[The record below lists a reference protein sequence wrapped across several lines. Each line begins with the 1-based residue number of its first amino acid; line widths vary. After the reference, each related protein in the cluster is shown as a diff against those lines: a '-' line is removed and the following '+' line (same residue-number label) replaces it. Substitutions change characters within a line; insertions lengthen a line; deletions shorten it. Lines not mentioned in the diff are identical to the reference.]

1 MKWRNRARMQ
11 RRLFV
16 WFGVSIL
23 VTAFVVSAVTAVVD
37 RVRGPSA
44 RAQWDN
50 VQSLIGAQAGR
61 VWANPR
67 ERDAWASELAQQL
80 GWAIRLDDA
89 SGNEHRPL
97 RTPAMRWSAT
107 APVLRDGVKVGTVRV
122 QPWPHGGG
130 GGWTVLLA
138 VAVALATLWAISG
151 RIAWKLAWP
160 LEELTRV
167 ARDLGEGRLQS
178 RFDVRFARGEV
189 RSLAEVMNGMAER
202 IERQL
207 KDQRELLAAVSHEL
221 RTPLARIRLLL
232 ELGRGGDASV
242 LDQLE
247 HEVLEMDALVGELL
261 ASARLDFT
269 AMARVPLDAG
279 DLGARALER
288 AALSA
293 GLLEWRWS
301 AGRWRWR
308 ATRRC
313 CSARCPISWRTPAV
327 HGGGVTR
334 LRVDAPD
341 GVVRFS
347 VEDRGPGLPDGGGR
361 AFHPFQ
367 RGEASDGLGLGLAL
381 VRRIAEA
388 HGGNAFA
395 ENRGEGGARV
405 GFTVRRPAG
414 RAARSGLLE
423 HRADDP
429 PHHPQLGPV
438 PLAQVVAELRDVIV
452 PLTVEV
458 VEQRPE
464 RHVQAA
470 GELVHRLQRR
480 GEGPTLDAANRRPP
494 TARCA
499 RPAPPG

>member
-1 MKWRNRARMQ
+1 MVPPCHPWHHRSRWPDLARWRNRARMQ
-11 RRLFV
+11 RRLFA
-16 WFGVSIL
+16 WFGVSIV
-23 VTAFVVSAVTAVVD
+23 VTALVVMAVTSVVD
-37 RVRGPSA
+37 RFRGLST
-44 RAQWDN
+44 REQWDN
-50 VQSLIGAQAGR
+50 VQALIGAQASH
-61 VWANPR
+61 VWDDPR
-67 ERDAWASELAQQL
+67 QRDAWASEIAGRL
-80 GWAIRLDDA
+80 GWSIELDDA
-89 SGNEHRPL
+89 SGKQISRFGPSTIHW
-97 RTPAMRWSAT
+97 AASV
-107 APVLRDGVKVGTVRV
+107 PVVRGAVTVGKVRV
-122 QPWPHGGG
+122 HPWPRGGS
-130 GGWTVLLA
+130 GWTVLLA
-138 VAVALATLWAISG
+138 LLVAVCTLWAISG

-232 ELGRGGDASV
+232 ELGRGGDTSV

-269 AMARVPLDAG
+269 AMARVPLDGG

-288 AALSA
+288 AALPSA
-293 GLLEWRWS
+293 LLEVE
-301 AGRWRWR
+301 
-308 ATRRC
+308 
-313 CSARCPISWRTPAV
+313 RTPVSLEGDPTLLQRALSNLLENARV

-334 LRVDAPD
+334 LRVDSPD

-347 VEDRGPGLPDGGGR
+347 VEDGGPGLPEDGGR

-388 HGGNAFA
+388 HGGTAFA
-395 ENRGEGGARV
+395 ENRGGGGARV
-405 GFTVRRPAG
+405 GFTVRRPA
-414 RAARSGLLE
+414 E
-423 HRADDP
+423 
-429 PHHPQLGPV
+429 
-438 PLAQVVAELRDVIV
+438 
-452 PLTVEV
+452 
-458 VEQRPE
+458 
-464 RHVQAA
+464 
-470 GELVHRLQRR
+470 R
-480 GEGPTLDAANRRPP
+480 GEVKPP
-494 TARCA
+494 RTSR
-499 RPAPPG
+499 G

>member
-1 MKWRNRARMQ
+1 VVPPFHPWHHRSRWPDLVRWRNRARMQ

-23 VTAFVVSAVTAVVD
+23 VTALVVMAVTFVVD
-37 RVRGPSA
+37 HLRGPSA
-44 RAQWDN
+44 GAQWNN
-50 VQSLIGAQAGR
+50 VQSLIGAQAAH
-61 VWANPR
+61 VWDNPHDR
-67 ERDAWASELAQQL
+67 EAWASELSQKL
-80 GWAIRLDDA
+80 GWAVRLDDA
-89 SGNEHRPL
+89 NGTEIARFGPA
-97 RTPAMRWSAT
+97 AMRWSAS
-107 APVLRDGVKVGTVRV
+107 APVIRDGTTVGMVRV

-130 GGWTVLLA
+130 GGWTFLLALA
-138 VAVALATLWAISG
+138 VAVCTLWAISG
-151 RIAWKLAWP
+151 KIAWKLAWP

-232 ELGRGGDASV
+232 ELGRGGDMSV

-261 ASARLDFT
+261 ASARLDFS
-269 AMARVPLDAG
+269 AMARVPLDGG

-288 AALSA
+288 AALPAS
-293 GLLEWRWS
+293 LLEVE
-301 AGRWRWR
+301 R
-308 ATRRC
+308 APVSLEGDPTLIQRAL
-313 CSARCPISWRTPAV
+313 SNLLENARV

-334 LRVDAPD
+334 LRVDVPD

-347 VEDRGPGLPDGGGR
+347 VEDQGPGLPEGGGR

-388 HGGNAFA
+388 HGGTAFA

-405 GFTVRRPAG
+405 GFTVRRPAE
-414 RAARSGLLE
+414 RA
-423 HRADDP
+423 
-429 PHHPQLGPV
+429 
-438 PLAQVVAELRDVIV
+438 
-452 PLTVEV
+452 EV
-458 VEQRPE
+458 
-464 RHVQAA
+464 
-470 GELVHRLQRR
+470 
-480 GEGPTLDAANRRPP
+480 RPP
-494 TARCA
+494 RTLR
-499 RPAPPG
+499 G

>member
-1 MKWRNRARMQ
+1 VVPPCHPYHHRSRWPDLARWRNRARMQ
-11 RRLFV
+11 RRLFA
-16 WFGVSIL
+16 WFGVSIV
-23 VTAFVVSAVTAVVD
+23 VTALVVMAVTSVVD
-37 RVRGPSA
+37 RFRGLST
-44 RAQWDN
+44 REQWDN
-50 VQSLIGAQAGR
+50 VQALIGAQASH
-61 VWANPR
+61 VWDDPR
-67 ERDAWASELAQQL
+67 QRDAWASEIAGRL
-80 GWAIRLDDA
+80 GWSIELDDA
-89 SGNEHRPL
+89 SGKQISRFGPSTIHW
-97 RTPAMRWSAT
+97 AASV
-107 APVLRDGVKVGTVRV
+107 PVVRGAVTVGKVRV
-122 QPWPHGGG
+122 HPWPRGGS
-130 GGWTVLLA
+130 GWTVLLA
-138 VAVALATLWAISG
+138 LLVAVCTLWAISG

-232 ELGRGGDASV
+232 ELGRGGDTSV

-269 AMARVPLDAG
+269 AMARVPLDGG

-288 AALSA
+288 AALPSA
-293 GLLEWRWS
+293 LLEVE
-301 AGRWRWR
+301 
-308 ATRRC
+308 
-313 CSARCPISWRTPAV
+313 RTPVSLEGDPTLLQRALSNLLENARV

-347 VEDRGPGLPDGGGR
+347 VEDGGPGLPEDGGR

-388 HGGNAFA
+388 HGGTAFA
-395 ENRGEGGARV
+395 ENRAEGGARV
-405 GFTVRRPAG
+405 GFTVRRPA
-414 RAARSGLLE
+414 E
-423 HRADDP
+423 
-429 PHHPQLGPV
+429 
-438 PLAQVVAELRDVIV
+438 
-452 PLTVEV
+452 
-458 VEQRPE
+458 
-464 RHVQAA
+464 
-470 GELVHRLQRR
+470 R
-480 GEGPTLDAANRRPP
+480 GEVKPLRTSRG
-494 TARCA
+494 
-499 RPAPPG
+499 

>member
-1 MKWRNRARMQ
+1 MVPPCHPYHHRSRWPDLARWRNRARMQ
-11 RRLFV
+11 RRLFG
-16 WFGVSIL
+16 WFGVAIV
-23 VTAFVVSAVTAVVD
+23 VTALVVMAVTSVVD
-37 RVRGPSA
+37 RFRGLST
-44 RAQWDN
+44 REQWDN
-50 VQSLIGAQAGR
+50 VQALIGAQASH
-61 VWANPR
+61 VWDDPR
-67 ERDAWASELAQQL
+67 QRDGWASEIAGRL
-80 GWAIRLDDA
+80 GWSIELDDA
-89 SGNEHRPL
+89 SGKQISRFGPSTIHW
-97 RTPAMRWSAT
+97 AASV
-107 APVLRDGVKVGTVRV
+107 PVVRGAVTVGKVRV
-122 QPWPHGGG
+122 HPWPRGGS
-130 GGWTVLLA
+130 GWTVLLA
-138 VAVALATLWAISG
+138 LLVAVCTLWAISG

-232 ELGRGGDASV
+232 ELGRGGDTSV

-269 AMARVPLDAG
+269 AMARVPLDGG

-288 AALSA
+288 AALPSA
-293 GLLEWRWS
+293 LLEVE
-301 AGRWRWR
+301 
-308 ATRRC
+308 
-313 CSARCPISWRTPAV
+313 RTPVSLEGDPTLLQRALSNLLENARV

-347 VEDRGPGLPDGGGR
+347 VEDGGPGLPEDGGR
-361 AFHPFQ
+361 AYHPFQ

-388 HGGNAFA
+388 HGGTAFA
-395 ENRGEGGARV
+395 ENRAEGGARV
-405 GFTVRRPAG
+405 GFTVRRPT
-414 RAARSGLLE
+414 E
-423 HRADDP
+423 
-429 PHHPQLGPV
+429 
-438 PLAQVVAELRDVIV
+438 
-452 PLTVEV
+452 
-458 VEQRPE
+458 
-464 RHVQAA
+464 
-470 GELVHRLQRR
+470 R
-480 GEGPTLDAANRRPP
+480 GEVRPP
-494 TARCA
+494 RTSR
-499 RPAPPG
+499 G

>member
-1 MKWRNRARMQ
+1 VVPPCHPYHHRSRWPDLARWRNRARMQ
-11 RRLFV
+11 RRLFA
-16 WFGVSIL
+16 WFGVSIV
-23 VTAFVVSAVTAVVD
+23 VTALVVMAVTSVVD
-37 RVRGPSA
+37 RFRGLST
-44 RAQWDN
+44 REQWDN
-50 VQSLIGAQAGR
+50 VQALIGAQASH
-61 VWANPR
+61 VWDDPR
-67 ERDAWASELAQQL
+67 QRDAWASEIAGRL
-80 GWAIRLDDA
+80 GWSIELDDA
-89 SGNEHRPL
+89 SGKQISRFGPSTIHW
-97 RTPAMRWSAT
+97 AAS
-107 APVLRDGVKVGTVRV
+107 APVVRGGVKVGTVRV
-122 QPWPHGGG
+122 HPWPRGGS
-130 GGWTVLLA
+130 GWTVLLA
-138 VAVALATLWAISG
+138 LLVAVCTLWAISG

-232 ELGRGGDASV
+232 ELGRGGDTSV

-269 AMARVPLDAG
+269 AMARVPLDGG

-288 AALSA
+288 AALPSA
-293 GLLEWRWS
+293 LLEVE
-301 AGRWRWR
+301 
-308 ATRRC
+308 
-313 CSARCPISWRTPAV
+313 RTPVSLEGDPTLLQRALSNLLENARV

-334 LRVDAPD
+334 LRVDSPD

-347 VEDRGPGLPDGGGR
+347 VEDGGPGLPEDGGR

-388 HGGNAFA
+388 HGGTAFA
-395 ENRGEGGARV
+395 ENRAEGGARV
-405 GFTVRRPAG
+405 GFTVRRPT
-414 RAARSGLLE
+414 E
-423 HRADDP
+423 
-429 PHHPQLGPV
+429 
-438 PLAQVVAELRDVIV
+438 
-452 PLTVEV
+452 
-458 VEQRPE
+458 
-464 RHVQAA
+464 
-470 GELVHRLQRR
+470 R
-480 GEGPTLDAANRRPP
+480 GEVRPP
-494 TARCA
+494 RTSR
-499 RPAPPG
+499 G

>member
-1 MKWRNRARMQ
+1 
-11 RRLFV
+11 
-16 WFGVSIL
+16 
-23 VTAFVVSAVTAVVD
+23 
-37 RVRGPSA
+37 
-44 RAQWDN
+44 
-50 VQSLIGAQAGR
+50 
-61 VWANPR
+61 
-67 ERDAWASELAQQL
+67 
-80 GWAIRLDDA
+80 
-89 SGNEHRPL
+89 
-97 RTPAMRWSAT
+97 MRWSAT
-107 APVLRDGVKVGTVRV
+107 APVLRDGAKVGTVRV

-221 RTPLARIRLLL
+221 RTPLARVRLLL

-288 AALSA
+288 AALPA
-293 GLLEWRWS
+293 ALLEVEVERGPVS
-301 AGRWRWR
+301 LEGDPTLLQR
-308 ATRRC
+308 AL
-313 CSARCPISWRTPAV
+313 SNLLENARV
-327 HGGGVTR
+327 HGGGVTG

-388 HGGNAFA
+388 HGGTAFA

-405 GFTVRRPAG
+405 GFTVRGPTG
-414 RAARSGLLE
+414 RA
-423 HRADDP
+423 
-429 PHHPQLGPV
+429 
-438 PLAQVVAELRDVIV
+438 
-452 PLTVEV
+452 EV
-458 VEQRPE
+458 
-464 RHVQAA
+464 
-470 GELVHRLQRR
+470 
-480 GEGPTLDAANRRPP
+480 RPP
-494 TARCA
+494 RTSR
-499 RPAPPG
+499 G

>member
-1 MKWRNRARMQ
+1 MVPPCHPWHHKSRWPDLARWRNRARMQ

-23 VTAFVVSAVTAVVD
+23 VTAFVVMAVTNVVD
-37 RVRGPSA
+37 RFRGPTA
-44 RAQWDN
+44 RAQWNN
-50 VQSLIGAQAGR
+50 VQALVGAQASH
-61 VWANPR
+61 VWADPR
-67 ERDAWASELAQQL
+67 QRDAWASEIADRL
-80 GWAIRLDDA
+80 GWSVELDDGTGKQIARFGPPTIHWAA
-89 SGNEHRPL
+89 S
-97 RTPAMRWSAT
+97 
-107 APVLRDGVKVGTVRV
+107 APVVRDNVTVGTVKV
-122 QPWPHGGG
+122 HPWPSGGS
-130 GGWTVLLA
+130 GWTVLLA
-138 VAVALATLWAISG
+138 LGVAVCTLWAISG

-232 ELGRGGDASV
+232 ELGRGGDTSV

-269 AMARVPLDAG
+269 AMAHVPLDGG

-288 AALSA
+288 AALPA
-293 GLLEWRWS
+293 GLLEVES
-301 AGRWRWR
+301 GPVALEGDPTLLQR
-308 ATRRC
+308 AL
-313 CSARCPISWRTPAV
+313 SNLLENARV

-334 LRVDAPD
+334 LRVDVPD

-347 VEDRGPGLPDGGGR
+347 VEDAGPGLPEDGGR

-367 RGEASDGLGLGLAL
+367 RGETSDGLGLGLAL

-405 GFTVRRPAG
+405 GFTVRRQTE
-414 RAARSGLLE
+414 R
-423 HRADDP
+423 
-429 PHHPQLGPV
+429 
-438 PLAQVVAELRDVIV
+438 
-452 PLTVEV
+452 VEV
-458 VEQRPE
+458 
-464 RHVQAA
+464 
-470 GELVHRLQRR
+470 
-480 GEGPTLDAANRRPP
+480 RPP
-494 TARCA
+494 RTSR
-499 RPAPPG
+499 G

>member
-1 MKWRNRARMQ
+1 MQ

-23 VTAFVVSAVTAVVD
+23 VTAFVVVAVTSVVD
-37 RVRGPSA
+37 RFRGPST
-44 RAQWDN
+44 RAQWNN
-50 VQSLIGAQAGR
+50 VQALLGAQANR
-61 VWANPR
+61 VWDDPR
-67 ERDAWASELAQQL
+67 HRDAWASEIGEQL
-80 GWAIRLDDA
+80 GWSVRLEDA
-89 SGNEHRPL
+89 SGKEIARFGPPTIHW
-97 RTPAMRWSAT
+97 AAS
-107 APVLRDGVKVGTVRV
+107 APVFRNGVQVGTVRV
-122 QPWPHGGG
+122 HPWPRGG

-138 VAVALATLWAISG
+138 LAVAVVSLWAISG

-232 ELGRGGDASV
+232 ELGRGGDTSV

-288 AALSA
+288 AALPTA
-293 GLLEWRWS
+293 LLEVEDAPVS
-301 AGRWRWR
+301 LEGDPTLLQR
-308 ATRRC
+308 AL
-313 CSARCPISWRTPAV
+313 SNLLENARV

-334 LRVDAPD
+334 LRVDVPN

-347 VEDRGPGLPDGGGR
+347 VEDAGPGLPGDGGER
-361 AFHPFQ
+361 AFRPFQ
-367 RGEASDGLGLGLAL
+367 RGETSDGLGLGLEL

-388 HGGNAFA
+388 HGGSAFA
-395 ENRGEGGARV
+395 ENRAEGGARV
-405 GFTVRRPAG
+405 GFTVRRPTE
-414 RAARSGLLE
+414 RDSVRSP
-423 HRADDP
+423 RT
-429 PHHPQLGPV
+429 
-438 PLAQVVAELRDVIV
+438 LR
-452 PLTVEV
+452 
-458 VEQRPE
+458 
-464 RHVQAA
+464 
-470 GELVHRLQRR
+470 G
-480 GEGPTLDAANRRPP
+480 
-494 TARCA
+494 
-499 RPAPPG
+499 

>member
-1 MKWRNRARMQ
+1 MVPPCHPWHHRSRWPDLARWRNRARMQ
-11 RRLFV
+11 RRLFA
-16 WFGVSIL
+16 WFGVSIV
-23 VTAFVVSAVTAVVD
+23 VTALVVMAVTSVVD
-37 RVRGPSA
+37 RFRGLST
-44 RAQWDN
+44 REQWDN
-50 VQSLIGAQAGR
+50 VQALIGAQASH
-61 VWANPR
+61 VWDDPR
-67 ERDAWASELAQQL
+67 QRDGWASEIAGRL
-80 GWAIRLDDA
+80 GWSIELDDA
-89 SGNEHRPL
+89 SGKQISRFGPSTIHW
-97 RTPAMRWSAT
+97 AASV
-107 APVLRDGVKVGTVRV
+107 PVVRGAVTVGKVRV
-122 QPWPHGGG
+122 HPWPRGGS
-130 GGWTVLLA
+130 GWTVLLA
-138 VAVALATLWAISG
+138 LLVAVCTLWAISG

-232 ELGRGGDASV
+232 ELGRGGDTSV

-269 AMARVPLDAG
+269 AMARVPLDGG

-288 AALSA
+288 AALPSA
-293 GLLEWRWS
+293 LLEVE
-301 AGRWRWR
+301 
-308 ATRRC
+308 
-313 CSARCPISWRTPAV
+313 RTPVSLEGDPTLLQRALSNLLENARV

-334 LRVDAPD
+334 LRVDSPD

-347 VEDRGPGLPDGGGR
+347 VEDGGPGLPEDGGR

-388 HGGNAFA
+388 HGGTAFA
-395 ENRGEGGARV
+395 ENRAEGGARV
-405 GFTVRRPAG
+405 GFTVRRPA
-414 RAARSGLLE
+414 E
-423 HRADDP
+423 
-429 PHHPQLGPV
+429 
-438 PLAQVVAELRDVIV
+438 
-452 PLTVEV
+452 
-458 VEQRPE
+458 
-464 RHVQAA
+464 
-470 GELVHRLQRR
+470 R
-480 GEGPTLDAANRRPP
+480 GEVKPLRTSRG
-494 TARCA
+494 
-499 RPAPPG
+499 

>member
-1 MKWRNRARMQ
+1 MVPPCHPWHRRRWPDFTLWRNRARMQ

-23 VTAFVVSAVTAVVD
+23 VTAFVVTAVTAVME
-37 RVRGPSA
+37 RLHGPSA

-50 VQSLIGAQAGR
+50 VQALIGAQAAR
-61 VWANPR
+61 VWSDPR
-67 ERDAWASELAQQL
+67 ERSAWASELSQQL
-80 GWAIRLDDA
+80 GWTVQLEDA
-89 SGNEHRPL
+89 RGKEVGRFGP
-97 RTPAMRWSAT
+97 PALHWMAS
-107 APVLRDGVKVGTVRV
+107 APVVRDGAVVGTVHV
-122 QPWPHGGG
+122 QPWPHGGH
-130 GGWTVLLA
+130 GGWTALLA
-138 VAVALATLWAISG
+138 LGVVLAMLWAMSG

-178 RFDVRFARGEV
+178 RFDVRHARGEV

-207 KDQRELLAAVSHEL
+207 KEQRELLAAVSHEL

-232 ELGRGGDASV
+232 ELGRGGDTSV

-261 ASARLDFT
+261 ASARLDFS
-269 AMARVPLDAG
+269 AMARLPLDAG

-288 AALSA
+288 AALPPA
-293 GLLEWRWS
+293 LLEVRS
-301 AGRWRWR
+301 GPLSLEGDPTLLQR
-308 ATRRC
+308 ALANLLEN
-313 CSARCPISWRTPAV
+313 ARV

-347 VEDRGPGLPDGGGR
+347 VEDAGPGLFDAGDR

-367 RGEASDGLGLGLAL
+367 RGETSDGLGLGLAL

-388 HGGNAFA
+388 HGGGAFA
-395 ENRGEGGARV
+395 ENRAEGGARV
-405 GFTVRRPAG
+405 GFTVRAPSG
-414 RAARSGLLE
+414 RGAV
-423 HRADDP
+423 RAP
-429 PHHPQLGPV
+429 
-438 PLAQVVAELRDVIV
+438 R
-452 PLTVEV
+452 
-458 VEQRPE
+458 
-464 RHVQAA
+464 
-470 GELVHRLQRR
+470 
-480 GEGPTLDAANRRPP
+480 
-494 TARCA
+494 
-499 RPAPPG
+499 APPG

>member
-1 MKWRNRARMQ
+1 MVPPCHPWHHRSRWPDLARWRSRARMQ

-23 VTAFVVSAVTAVVD
+23 VTAFVVSAVTTVVD
-37 RVRGPSA
+37 RFRGPSG
-44 RAQWDN
+44 RAQWNN
-50 VQSLIGAQAGR
+50 VQALIGVQASR
-61 VWANPR
+61 VWDDPR
-67 ERDAWASELAQQL
+67 HRDAWASEIAGQL
-80 GWAIRLDDA
+80 GWSVKLEDA
-89 SGNEHRPL
+89 TGKETARFG
-97 RTPAMRWSAT
+97 PATMHWAAS
-107 APVLRDGVKVGTVRV
+107 APVVRDGVQVGMVRV
-122 QPWPHGGG
+122 HPWPRGG

-138 VAVALATLWAISG
+138 LAVAVVSLWAISG
-151 RIAWKLAWP
+151 KIAWKLAWP

-232 ELGRGGDASV
+232 ELGRGGDTSV
-242 LDQLE
+242 PDQVE

-261 ASARLDFT
+261 ASARLDFS

-288 AALSA
+288 AALPTA
-293 GLLEWRWS
+293 LLEVEDAPVS
-301 AGRWRWR
+301 LEGDPTLLQR
-308 ATRRC
+308 AL
-313 CSARCPISWRTPAV
+313 SNLLENARV

-334 LRVDAPD
+334 LRIDVPD

-347 VEDRGPGLPDGGGR
+347 VEDTGPGLSGEEER
-361 AFHPFQ
+361 VFHPFQ
-367 RGEASDGLGLGLAL
+367 RGETSDGLGLGLAL

-395 ENRGEGGARV
+395 ENRTEGGARV

-414 RAARSGLLE
+414 RDSL
-423 HRADDP
+423 
-429 PHHPQLGPV
+429 
-438 PLAQVVAELRDVIV
+438 
-452 PLTVEV
+452 
-458 VEQRPE
+458 
-464 RHVQAA
+464 
-470 GELVHRLQRR
+470 
-480 GEGPTLDAANRRPP
+480 RPP
-494 TARCA
+494 RTLR
-499 RPAPPG
+499 G

>member
-1 MKWRNRARMQ
+1 MVPPCHPWHHRSRWPDLVRWRSRARMQ

-23 VTAFVVSAVTAVVD
+23 VTAFVVVAVTSLVD
-37 RVRGPSA
+37 RFRGPSG
-44 RAQWDN
+44 RAQWNN
-50 VQSLIGAQAGR
+50 VQALLGAQANR
-61 VWANPR
+61 VWDDPR
-67 ERDAWASELAQQL
+67 HRDAWASEIGEQL
-80 GWAIRLDDA
+80 GWSVRLEDA
-89 SGNEHRPL
+89 SGKEIARFGPPTIHW
-97 RTPAMRWSAT
+97 AAS
-107 APVLRDGVKVGTVRV
+107 APVFRNGVQVGTVRV
-122 QPWPHGGG
+122 HPWPRSG

-138 VAVALATLWAISG
+138 LAVAVVSLWAISG

-232 ELGRGGDASV
+232 ELGRGGDTSV

-288 AALSA
+288 AALPTA
-293 GLLEWRWS
+293 LLEVEDAPVS
-301 AGRWRWR
+301 LEGDPTLLQR
-308 ATRRC
+308 AL
-313 CSARCPISWRTPAV
+313 SNLLENARV

-334 LRVDAPD
+334 LRVDVPD

-347 VEDRGPGLPDGGGR
+347 VEDGGPGLPGDGER

-367 RGEASDGLGLGLAL
+367 RGETSDGLGLGLAL

-388 HGGNAFA
+388 HGGSAFA
-395 ENRGEGGARV
+395 ENRSEGGARV
-405 GFTVRRPAG
+405 GFTVRRPTERAG
-414 RAARSGLLE
+414 VK
-423 HRADDP
+423 P
-429 PHHPQLGPV
+429 PRT
-438 PLAQVVAELRDVIV
+438 LR
-452 PLTVEV
+452 
-458 VEQRPE
+458 
-464 RHVQAA
+464 
-470 GELVHRLQRR
+470 G
-480 GEGPTLDAANRRPP
+480 
-494 TARCA
+494 
-499 RPAPPG
+499 

>member
-1 MKWRNRARMQ
+1 VVPPCHPWHHRSRWPDLARWRNRARMQ
-11 RRLFV
+11 RRLFA
-16 WFGVSIL
+16 WFGVSIV
-23 VTAFVVSAVTAVVD
+23 VTALVVMAVTSVVD
-37 RVRGPSA
+37 RFRGLST
-44 RAQWDN
+44 REQWDN
-50 VQSLIGAQAGR
+50 VQALIGAQASH
-61 VWANPR
+61 VWDDPR
-67 ERDAWASELAQQL
+67 QRDAWASEIAGRL
-80 GWAIRLDDA
+80 GWSIELDDA
-89 SGNEHRPL
+89 SGKQISRFGPSTIHW
-97 RTPAMRWSAT
+97 AASV
-107 APVLRDGVKVGTVRV
+107 PVVRGAVTVGKVRV
-122 QPWPHGGG
+122 HPWPRGGS
-130 GGWTVLLA
+130 GWTVLLA
-138 VAVALATLWAISG
+138 LLVAVCTLWAISG

-232 ELGRGGDASV
+232 ELGRGGDTSV

-288 AALSA
+288 AALPS
-293 GLLEWRWS
+293 GLLEVE
-301 AGRWRWR
+301 
-308 ATRRC
+308 
-313 CSARCPISWRTPAV
+313 RTPVSLEGDPTLLQRALSNLLENARV

-347 VEDRGPGLPDGGGR
+347 VEDGGPGLPEDGGR

-388 HGGNAFA
+388 HGGTAFA
-395 ENRGEGGARV
+395 ENRAEGGARV
-405 GFTVRRPAG
+405 GFTVRRPT
-414 RAARSGLLE
+414 E
-423 HRADDP
+423 
-429 PHHPQLGPV
+429 
-438 PLAQVVAELRDVIV
+438 
-452 PLTVEV
+452 
-458 VEQRPE
+458 
-464 RHVQAA
+464 
-470 GELVHRLQRR
+470 R
-480 GEGPTLDAANRRPP
+480 GEVRPP
-494 TARCA
+494 RTSR
-499 RPAPPG
+499 G

>member
-1 MKWRNRARMQ
+1 MVPPCHPWHHRSRWPDLVRWRNRARMQ

-23 VTAFVVSAVTAVVD
+23 VTAFVVLAVTSVVD
-37 RVRGPSA
+37 RFRGPSA
-44 RAQWDN
+44 RAQWNN
-50 VQSLIGAQAGR
+50 VQALIGVQASR
-61 VWANPR
+61 VWDDPR
-67 ERDAWASELAQQL
+67 HRDTWASEIAQQL
-80 GWAIRLDDA
+80 GWSVRLDDA
-89 SGNEHRPL
+89 MGKEIARFGPPTIHWAAS
-97 RTPAMRWSAT
+97 
-107 APVLRDGVKVGTVRV
+107 APVLRDGVQVGTVHV
-122 QPWPHGGG
+122 HPWPRGG

-138 VAVALATLWAISG
+138 LAVAVVSLWAISG

-232 ELGRGGDASV
+232 ELGRGGDTSV

-288 AALSA
+288 AALPPA
-293 GLLEWRWS
+293 LLEVEEGPVS
-301 AGRWRWR
+301 LEGDPTLLQR
-308 ATRRC
+308 AL
-313 CSARCPISWRTPAV
+313 SNLLENARV

-334 LRVDAPD
+334 LRVDVPD
-341 GVVRFS
+341 GVVRFA
-347 VEDRGPGLPDGGGR
+347 VEDGGPGLPGDGER

-367 RGEASDGLGLGLAL
+367 RGETSDGLGLGLEL

-388 HGGNAFA
+388 HGGSAFA
-395 ENRGEGGARV
+395 ENRTEGGARV
-405 GFTVRRPAG
+405 GFTVRRPA
-414 RAARSGLLE
+414 
-423 HRADDP
+423 
-429 PHHPQLGPV
+429 
-438 PLAQVVAELRDVIV
+438 
-452 PLTVEV
+452 
-458 VEQRPE
+458 
-464 RHVQAA
+464 
-470 GELVHRLQRR
+470 
-480 GEGPTLDAANRRPP
+480 EGDGVRPP
-494 TARCA
+494 RTSR
-499 RPAPPG
+499 G

>member
-1 MKWRNRARMQ
+1 
-11 RRLFV
+11 
-16 WFGVSIL
+16 VSIL
-23 VTAFVVSAVTAVVD
+23 VTAFVVLAVTATVE
-37 RVRGPSA
+37 RLRGTSPN
-44 RAQWDN
+44 AQWQN
-50 VQSLIGAQAGR
+50 VQALIGAQAAR
-61 VWANPR
+61 VWADPR
-67 ERDAWASELAQQL
+67 ERDAWASELSRQL
-80 GWAIRLDDA
+80 GWAVRLEDA
-89 SGNEHRPL
+89 SGKEIGRFGPSAL
-97 RTPAMRWSAT
+97 RWMASS
-107 APVLRDGVKVGTVRV
+107 PVVRDGVRVGTVRV
-122 QPWPHGGG
+122 QPWPHGAG
-130 GGWTVLLA
+130 GGWTALLA
-138 VAVALATLWAISG
+138 VAVVLVMLWAMSG

-207 KDQRELLAAVSHEL
+207 RDQRELLAAVSHEL

-232 ELGRGGDASV
+232 ELGRSGDAV

-288 AALSA
+288 AALPPA
-293 GLLEWRWS
+293 LLEMEPGPVS
-301 AGRWRWR
+301 LEGDPTLLQR
-308 ATRRC
+308 AL
-313 CSARCPISWRTPAV
+313 SNLLENARV

-347 VEDRGPGLPDGGGR
+347 VEDSGPGLPEGGER
-361 AFHPFQ
+361 VFHPFQ

-388 HGGNAFA
+388 HGGSAFA

-405 GFTVRRPAG
+405 GFTVRRPA
-414 RAARSGLLE
+414 E
-423 HRADDP
+423 T
-429 PHHPQLGPV
+429 
-438 PLAQVVAELRDVIV
+438 E
-452 PLTVEV
+452 TV
-458 VEQRPE
+458 
-464 RHVQAA
+464 
-470 GELVHRLQRR
+470 
-480 GEGPTLDAANRRPP
+480 RPP
-494 TARCA
+494 RTSR
-499 RPAPPG
+499 G